1 MYRNEEPM
9 ASRADMQPAGHEP
22 AATRQPTMVPVWDRF
37 VRFAHWTIVFGFFV
51 AYFTEDDLL
60 TLHVWAGYVV
70 GVIATLRIAWG
81 LVGPKHARF
90 TDFLYRPTEVIAYL
104 RDLGRRRG
112 ERYLGH
118 SPAGGVMITVLLIG
132 LLVTVGAGLVL
143 YAIDDH
149 SGPLA
154 GLIASTGRGGPWKEI
169 HELLANLMLVLVGVH
184 VAGVLLASYVHRENL
199 VKAMV
204 TGRKRPLSA

>member
-1 MYRNEEPM
+1 M

-118 SPAGGVMITVLLIG
+118 SPAGGAMITVLWLG
-132 LLVTVGAGLVL
+132 LLATVGAGLVL
-143 YAIDDH
+143 YAVADH
-149 SGPLA
+149 AGPLA
-154 GLIASTGRGGPWKEI
+154 GVMGSASGGGRSWREI
-169 HELLANLMLVLVGVH
+169 HELLANLMLALVGLH
-184 VAGVLLASYVHRENL
+184 VAGVLFASHVHHENL
-199 VKAMV
+199 TKAMV
-204 TGRKRPLSA
+204 TGRKRALSA